1 MTNTTNMSDDPYQG
15 EDVQSSFEEKE
26 KTKGKV
32 NSSTEVIQSL
42 QEIGNIQQNNEKV
55 IDELE
60 DQGKLKGEKES
71 QQGGEE
77 YEDEE
82 PRQGP

>member
-1 MTNTTNMSDDPYQG
+1 MQIQKNMSDEPDQAD
-15 EDVQSSFEEKE
+15 DVHSSFDQKQ
-26 KTKGKV
+26 KTKRKV
-32 NSSTEVIQSL
+32 TPSSAITQSGQETGNS
-42 QEIGNIQQNNEKV
+42 QENNEKI

-82 PRQGP
+82 PRQGR

>member
-1 MTNTTNMSDDPYQG
+1 MSDEPDQAD
-15 EDVQSSFEEKE
+15 DVHSSFDEKQ
-26 KTKGKV
+26 KTKTKV
-32 NSSTEVIQSL
+32 TPSSAITQSGQETGNS
-42 QEIGNIQQNNEKV
+42 QQNNEKV

-82 PRQGP
+82 PRQGR

>member
-1 MTNTTNMSDDPYQG
+1 MSDEPDQAD
-15 EDVQSSFEEKE
+15 DVHSSFDQKQ
-26 KTKGKV
+26 KTERKV
-32 NSSTEVIQSL
+32 TPSSAITQSGPETGNS
-42 QEIGNIQQNNEKV
+42 QENNEKI

-77 YEDEE
+77 YEDEK
-82 PRQGP
+82 PRQGR

>member
-1 MTNTTNMSDDPYQG
+1 MTDESYQADD
-15 EDVQSSFEEKE
+15 VHSSFDQKQ
-26 KTKGKV
+26 KTKRKV
-32 NSSTEVIQSL
+32 MPSSAITQPG
-42 QEIGNIQQNNEKV
+42 QEIGNSQQNNEKV

-77 YEDEE
+77 YEHEE